1 MRSTFYGFEIAK
13 SGIQAAQAGLDVTG
27 TNMAN
32 VATEGY
38 SRQVVSQSANCSN
51 SYSYKIAQKSKM
63 LVGMGVTVNGIK
75 QIRDDFLDVRFRN
88 ASADNGAL
96 SKSVS
101 ILTDIE
107 NILDET
113 QTDGLGVMLREFAY
127 NLQTLSLNAGDIEIS
142 GLVRSSAQK
151 VAETLNQYAAQ
162 LDTIVEQETY
172 DMTVTVK
179 SVNTL
184 LNKIADL
191 NATIKTEKLQD
202 NPVNEI
208 NDTRNVYLDQ
218 LSAALNIT
226 VESHTDGTVSV
237 KTGDTYLL
245 DAAAGTVLELSV
257 NAAADGVSLADG
269 GGNEIEISGGSLY
282 GVMEAINGKGSYASA
297 GESDFKGV
305 MYYKSALN
313 DFAAS
318 LADTFNTLNGP
329 GKPLFEGLSAE
340 DIAISKEWLEDAN
353 YITASETGG
362 NSGANDNIL
371 KMIAALDSEID
382 ISPYFTGRFREFV
395 LSLMSDV
402 SIDLNYKKDMLSI
415 SELVLTSVANQR
427 ESVMGVSLNEETVN
441 LLTYQKAFEASSR
454 FMTVLDEALDIVI
467 NRMGIVGR

>member
-1 MRSTFYGFEIAK
+1 
-13 SGIQAAQAGLDVTG
+13 
-27 TNMAN
+27 
-32 VATEGY
+32 
-38 SRQVVSQSANCSN
+38 
-51 SYSYKIAQKSKM
+51 
-63 LVGMGVTVNGIK
+63 MGVTVNGIK

-257 NAAADGVSLADG
+257 NAAADG
-269 GGNEIEISGGSLY
+269 
-282 GVMEAINGKGSYASA
+282 
-297 GESDFKGV
+297 
-305 MYYKSALN
+305 
-313 DFAAS
+313 
-318 LADTFNTLNGP
+318 
-329 GKPLFEGLSAE
+329 
-340 DIAISKEWLEDAN
+340 
-353 YITASETGG
+353 
-362 NSGANDNIL
+362 
-371 KMIAALDSEID
+371 
-382 ISPYFTGRFREFV
+382 
-395 LSLMSDV
+395 
-402 SIDLNYKKDMLSI
+402 
-415 SELVLTSVANQR
+415 
-427 ESVMGVSLNEETVN
+427 
-441 LLTYQKAFEASSR
+441 
-454 FMTVLDEALDIVI
+454 
-467 NRMGIVGR
+467 